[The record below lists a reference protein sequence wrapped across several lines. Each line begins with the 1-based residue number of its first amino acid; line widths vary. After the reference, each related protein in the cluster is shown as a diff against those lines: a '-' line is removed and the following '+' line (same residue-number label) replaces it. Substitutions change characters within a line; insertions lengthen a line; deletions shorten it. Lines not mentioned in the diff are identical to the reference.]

1 MWNTDAARR
10 KHGQDT
16 DAGTWGIGNNKPFY
30 GGVMR
35 SYMSGV
41 F

>member
-1 MWNTDAARR
+1 MWNTDAAQG
-10 KHGQDT
+10 KHGQDA
-16 DAGTWGIGNNKPFY
+16 DAGDLGDRKYKPFY

-35 SYMSGV
+35 SYISGV